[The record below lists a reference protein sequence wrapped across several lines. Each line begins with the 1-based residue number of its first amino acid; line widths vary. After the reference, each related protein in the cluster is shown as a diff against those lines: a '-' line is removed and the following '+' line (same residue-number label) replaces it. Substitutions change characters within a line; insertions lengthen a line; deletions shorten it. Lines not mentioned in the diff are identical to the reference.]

1 MDVTG
6 EIAKLSS
13 IWLQFIWLGVPRLPI
28 DSAKSCH
35 NIEMPVSA
43 QNWKSVLAAE
53 RSDPDI
59 IGRNRSSSFL
69 EFRAKRGVIDGRPLV
84 HVKDAVIRKRIH
96 QPLLV
101 PLALPGLS
109 DAISILAQYDYRN
122 GNFSRLAKNGH

>member
-1 MDVTG
+1 MQFRSPPPYQIFIMFQRVA
-6 EIAKLSS
+6 ENLAPSISS
-13 IWLQFIWLGVPRLPI
+13 AWLPI

-35 NIEMPVSA
+35 NVKMPVSA

-101 PLALPGLS
+101 PLAFPGLS
-109 DAISILAQYDYRN
+109 DTISILAQY
-122 GNFSRLAKNGH
+122 